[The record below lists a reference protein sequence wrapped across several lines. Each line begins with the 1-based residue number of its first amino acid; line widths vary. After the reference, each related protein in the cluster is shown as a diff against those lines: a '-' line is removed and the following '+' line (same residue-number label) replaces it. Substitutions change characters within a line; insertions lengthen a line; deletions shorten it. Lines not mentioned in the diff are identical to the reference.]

1 MESFGGIFGLIILIL
16 DIWAIIS
23 VVRSSSETGKK
34 ILWILLIVILPVVGL
49 IIWGIMGP
57 RGARPDGQRLKP

>member
-1 MESFGGIFGLIILIL
+1 MSDAFGGLFSLLILIL

-23 VVRSSSETGKK
+23 VVRSDSATGKK
-34 ILWILLIVILPVVGL
+34 VLWVLLIIILPVVGL

-57 RGARPDGQRLKP
+57 RGNRPDQRGL